1 MKRIIN
7 TTVTLML
14 LHFTAAG
21 CDVCGCSA
29 SNQYLGLLPQLSW
42 NFAGLQYEYSSF
54 SSTHP
59 ALFEGL
65 PDEHAADYYNTV
77 QAWGRYNI
85 GERLQVFTFVPY
97 HFNRDHADTSRSA
110 TSGIGDISLLL
121 DGIVIKD
128 KGSAGALGHQLIAG
142 GGLKLPT
149 GRNTGITAP
158 DRLGLPN
165 LQPGTGSWDFV
176 INTNYTLRHKKLG
189 LNLDA
194 AYTFTTANKTDFKY
208 GNRLNAGLLAYYSPK
223 LKSHISLL
231 PQAGLRYSYTL
242 HDYDNFSKKW
252 LNEQSGGYLLYA
264 DIGIQAYYR
273 QLGLRLNCQLPV
285 GQHYGAGYVNAGA
298 KTDAGIFILF

>member
-1 MKRIIN
+1 MKRLFCLLLILAVAMN
-7 TTVTLML
+7 TS
-14 LHFTAAG
+14 A

-29 SNQYLGLLPQLSW
+29 SNQYLGLLPQLQW

-59 ALFEGL
+59 SLFEGL

-85 GERLQVFTFVPY
+85 GKRLQVFAFVPY
-97 HFNRDHADTSRSA
+97 HFNRDHADTSYAAS
-110 TSGIGDISLLL
+110 SGIGDVSFLI
-121 DGIVIKD
+121 DRIMIKD
-128 KGSAGALGHQLIAG
+128 PEIGSPWGHQLIAG
-142 GGLKLPT
+142 GGIKLPT

-165 LQPGTGSWDFV
+165 LQPGTGSWDFI
-176 INTNYTLRHKKLG
+176 INSNYTVRYKKLG

-194 AYTFTTANKTDFKY
+194 AYTFTTANSHDFKY

-223 LKSHISLL
+223 LKGKLSLL
-231 PQAGLRYSYTL
+231 PQAGLRYSYSL
-242 HDYDNFSKKW
+242 HDYDNYNKKW

-264 DIGIQAYYR
+264 DLGVQAYYR
-273 QLGLRLNCQLPV
+273 QLGLRLNYQLPLA
-285 GQHYGAGYVNAGA
+285 QHYGAGYVKAGV
-298 KTDAGIFILF
+298 KTEAGIFILF

>member
-1 MKRIIN
+1 MKRSI
-7 TTVTLML
+7 LAL
-14 LHFTAAG
+14 LLLTIQMHASA

-29 SNQYLGLLPQLSW
+29 SNQYLGLLPQLHW

-59 ALFEGL
+59 SLFEGL

-85 GERLQVFTFVPY
+85 GKRLQAFAFVPY
-97 HFNRDHADTSRSA
+97 HFNRDHSDTSHSA
-110 TSGIGDISLLL
+110 TSGLGDISFLL
-121 DGIVIKD
+121 DRIMISD
-128 KGSAGALGHQLIAG
+128 KGMGNSWGHQLIAG
-142 GGLKLPT
+142 AGLKLPT
-149 GRNTGITAP
+149 GRNMGITAP

-165 LQPGTGSWDFV
+165 LQPGTGSWDFI
-176 INTNYTLRHKKLG
+176 INSNYTVRYKKLG

-194 AYTFTTANKTDFKY
+194 AYTFTTANKHDFKY

-223 LKSHISLL
+223 PAANITFL

-242 HDYDNFSKKW
+242 HDYDNYSKKW

-264 DIGIQAYYR
+264 DLGVQTYYR
-273 QLGLRLNCQLPV
+273 QFGLRINYQLPLS
-285 GQHYGAGYVNAGA
+285 QYYGAGYVNAGG
-298 KTDAGIFILF
+298 KINVGIFILF

>member
-1 MKRIIN
+1 MKRSI
-7 TTVTLML
+7 LSL
-14 LHFTAAG
+14 LLLTIQMHASA

-29 SNQYLGLLPQLSW
+29 SNQYLGLLPQLHW

-85 GERLQVFTFVPY
+85 GKRMQVFAFVPY
-97 HFNRDHADTSRSA
+97 HFNRDHADSSHSE
-110 TSGIGDISLLL
+110 TSGIGDISLLI

-128 KGSAGALGHQLIAG
+128 KGNTGAWGHQLIAG
-142 GGLKLPT
+142 GGIKLPT

-165 LQPGTGSWDFV
+165 LQPGTGSWDFIV
-176 INTNYTLRHKKLG
+176 NTNYTVRYKKLG

-194 AYTFTTANKTDFKY
+194 AYTFTTANKHDFKY
-208 GNRLNAGLLAYYSPK
+208 GNRLNAGLLVYYSPK
-223 LKSHISLL
+223 LKGKISLL
-231 PQAGLRYSYTL
+231 PQAGMRYSYTL
-242 HDYDNFSKKW
+242 HDYDNYSKKW
-252 LNEQSGGYLLYA
+252 LNEQSGGYLMYA
-264 DIGIQAYYR
+264 EVGIQAYYN
-273 QLGLRLNCQLPV
+273 QFGLRLNYQLPLS
-285 GQHYGAGYVNAGA
+285 QYYGAGYVSAGA
-298 KTDAGIFILF
+298 KTEAGIFILF